1 MDTTEQF
8 LQALTDAHGVAGY
21 EAEVRAVLRGYMA
34 PLGEVTQDKLGSLVC
49 RQSGEGPK
57 VMLVGH
63 MDEIGFVASHITDD
77 GFIKFLQ
84 LGG

>member
-34 PLGEVTQDKLGSLVC
+34 PLGELTRTS
-49 RQSGEGPK
+49 SA
-57 VMLVGH
+57 
-63 MDEIGFVASHITDD
+63 ASSAISPAT
-77 GFIKFLQ
+77 GRK
-84 LGG
+84 